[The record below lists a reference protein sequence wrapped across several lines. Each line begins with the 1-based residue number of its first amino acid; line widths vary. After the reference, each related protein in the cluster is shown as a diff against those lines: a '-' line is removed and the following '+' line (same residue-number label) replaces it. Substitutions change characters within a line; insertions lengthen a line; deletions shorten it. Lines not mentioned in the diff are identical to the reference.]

1 MKKII
6 GKTLRI
12 KRMTYFLILS
22 LLFHMSLF
30 IVSSTK
36 KEITFGDKLIPVEI
50 LDASSIISKGD
61 YLIKPEKRTT
71 KQNARNLKKEKFID
85 EKIQDKVLKEDN
97 ANEILEVNTT
107 KKEKKVALK
116 AKEQKK

>member
-30 IVSSTK
+30 IVSSTR

-50 LDASSIISKGD
+50 LDANSIISKGD
-61 YLIKPEKRTT
+61 YLIKPEK
-71 KQNARNLKKEKFID
+71 KKREKGSS
-85 EKIQDKVLKEDN
+85 
-97 ANEILEVNTT
+97 
-107 KKEKKVALK
+107 
-116 AKEQKK
+116 